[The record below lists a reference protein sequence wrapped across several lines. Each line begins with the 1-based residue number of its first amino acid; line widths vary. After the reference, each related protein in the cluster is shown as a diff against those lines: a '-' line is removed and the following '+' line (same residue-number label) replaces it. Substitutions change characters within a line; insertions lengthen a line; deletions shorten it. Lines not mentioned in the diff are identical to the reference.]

1 MRRYFYYLSLL
12 LFIIVGI
19 ESCGIKARIK
29 RADKRMSMGEY
40 YSAGEIY
47 KKTYGRIPSKDKNT
61 RAYVAFRQGECFRTI
76 NNYRAEM
83 AYANAIRNKYNDS
96 IVFLRYAQSL
106 HSNGK
111 YGEAA
116 KFYKLYL
123 QHDSAND
130 IAKNGLIA
138 IDQINSW
145 KSNPA
150 RFAVKKVTELNAR
163 RSSSFSPAFISPA
176 TDVITFTS
184 TREFNK
190 KIIQKNSQITGIP
203 TNKLFS
209 MRRNNAGKWEKPILV
224 DGEINNLTDDNG
236 ANCFSPD
243 GKVMYFTRARK
254 SETSALGAQIY
265 YSVRAGGTWGAPQPL
280 KVLADSSVSVAHPA
294 LAPDGETFYFVSDAK
309 NGLGGKDIW
318 RGKLESGAV
327 KYIENLG
334 PQINTSGDEMFPTV
348 RADGVLYFSSN
359 GRPGLGGL
367 DIFKATPKKDGSWTV
382 ENAGVPLNSQGD
394 DFGISFAGKSESGFF
409 SSNRDDRKGLDAIWS
424 FDLPDL
430 VYALE
435 GKVVDD
441 KGNPVS
447 DAIVKMVGNDGT
459 NARIAT
465 KKDGTFRLKLNKD
478 VNYELL
484 ATGRGYLNQEK
495 KLSTQGVT
503 DSKTFRQDFTLSTI
517 YKPVQLENIFYEF
530 AKWDLTP
537 ASETGLQVLVKIL
550 NDNPHITIEL
560 SSHTDYVGNNESNM
574 TLSEKRAQSVV
585 NYLISHGINKDR
597 LTAVGYGETRPFVVD
612 EATARKFPFLKPGDE
627 LTEDFI
633 LKLKPEQQEQANQIN
648 RRTEFGVLKTTYKM
662 Y

>member
-1 MRRYFYYLSLL
+1 M
-12 LFIIVGI
+12 
-19 ESCGIKARIK
+19 
-29 RADKRMSMGEY
+29 
-40 YSAGEIY
+40 
-47 KKTYGRIPSKDKNT
+47 TH
-61 RAYVAFRQGECFRTI
+61 
-76 NNYRAEM
+76 
-83 AYANAIRNKYNDS
+83 AI
-96 IVFLRYAQSL
+96 
-106 HSNGK
+106 
-111 YGEAA
+111 
-116 KFYKLYL
+116 
-123 QHDSAND
+123 
-130 IAKNGLIA
+130 
-138 IDQINSW
+138 
-145 KSNPA
+145 
-150 RFAVKKVTELNAR
+150 
-163 RSSSFSPAFISPA
+163 FSHQF
-176 TDVITFTS
+176 
-184 TREFNK
+184 
-190 KIIQKNSQITGIP
+190 
-203 TNKLFS
+203 
-209 MRRNNAGKWEKPILV
+209 
-224 DGEINNLTDDNG
+224 NLT
-236 ANCFSPD
+236 A
-243 GKVMYFTRARK
+243 
-254 SETSALGAQIY
+254 
-265 YSVRAGGTWGAPQPL
+265 TWGAPQPL

-574 TLSEKRAQSVV
+574 IAVSALVKLLAIDQLRNRFPAEKPGAYFSAT
-585 NYLISHGINKDR
+585 NAPLY
-597 LTAVGYGETRPFVVD
+597 
-612 EATARKFPFLKPGDE
+612 ATATAKVPL
-627 LTEDFI
+627 
-633 LKLKPEQQEQANQIN
+633 
-648 RRTEFGVLKTTYKM
+648 
-662 Y
+662 